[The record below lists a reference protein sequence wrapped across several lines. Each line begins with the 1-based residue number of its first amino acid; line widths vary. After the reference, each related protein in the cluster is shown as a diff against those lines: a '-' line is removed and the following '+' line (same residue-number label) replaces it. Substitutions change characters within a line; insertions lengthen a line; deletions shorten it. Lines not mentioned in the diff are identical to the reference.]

1 MRSPGV
7 FIAISPMCL
16 VLVNFHLRRFLVTT
30 ILHMSLLSDS
40 YSEPFSDRSYL
51 SF

>member
-7 FIAISPMCL
+7 FIAIAPMGL
-16 VLVNFHLRRFLVTT
+16 ILVNVHLRLFLVTT
-30 ILHMSLLSDS
+30 ILHMSLLSDRS
-40 YSEPFSDRSYL
+40 SEPFSDRSYL